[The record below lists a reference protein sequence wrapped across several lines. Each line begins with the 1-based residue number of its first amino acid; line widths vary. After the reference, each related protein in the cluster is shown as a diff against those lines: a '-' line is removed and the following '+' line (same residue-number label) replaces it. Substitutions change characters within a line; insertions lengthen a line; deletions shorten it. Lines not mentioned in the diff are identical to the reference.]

1 LKNFVWLTDACD
13 MKSFYL
19 PMAILLG
26 CLLLAGTPANAGDPS
41 EVSPGRGHILMI
53 RHAYAPGTGDPPGF
67 RIGDCTTQRNLD
79 SQGRVQAREIGNW
92 LRSRGITNARVYS
105 SQWCRCLE
113 TAELI
118 GLGPVTPLPAL
129 NSFYERPQDREPNLA
144 ALREFI
150 ARQPTD
156 GDLIIMVTH
165 YVTVAGLTG
174 EGLASGEGL
183 LLQVTAE
190 GNPLTVGRLA
200 FGMP

>member
-1 LKNFVWLTDACD
+1 MSVFQC
-13 MKSFYL
+13 
-19 PMAILLG
+19 
-26 CLLLAGTPANAGDPS
+26 CLLLAGTPAYADDPL
-41 EVSPGRGHILMI
+41 EVSPGRGQILMI

-67 RIGDCTTQRNLD
+67 RIGDCATQRNLD
-79 SQGRVQAREIGNW
+79 LRGRAQAREIGIW
-92 LRSRGITNARVYS
+92 LRTRGVTDARVYS

-118 GLGPVTPLPAL
+118 GLGPATPLPAL

-144 ALREFI
+144 ALRTFI

-165 YVTVAGLTG
+165 YVTVAGLTDV
-174 EGLASGEGL
+174 GLASGEGL

-190 GNPLTVGRLA
+190 GNPRTVGRLA